1 MCVLS
6 SITMAGVMTALK
18 VVGSVMAIAA
28 TAISVPASIQQGKNA
43 QAMYN
48 YQAKVARNNA
58 EIAQQN
64 ADQERQAGLEEA
76 RWQRIKTLQ
85 NIGSQQV
92 SMAGN
97 GIDITSGT
105 ALDTIE
111 DTAQM
116 GELDALMIQYNSER
130 AAQNYEQQAANFN
143 NQANLDVIAGK
154 NAAKAGTI
162 NGIAYGL
169 NGLSQGLGSL
179 SSVAEKWN
187 PTGKETGK
195 TPPISNTPKTPK
207 TPKAPKGFTG
217 TLPQLSF

>member
-1 MCVLS
+1 MCVIS
-6 SITMAGVMTALK
+6 STVGAAIMTALK
-18 VVGSVMAIAA
+18 VVGTVLAVTSAA
-28 TAISVPASIQQGKNA
+28 VSIPTSIQQGKNA

-48 YQAKVARNNA
+48 YQAKVAKKNA
-58 EIAQQN
+58 DIAQQN
-64 ADQERQAGLEEA
+64 ADQERQAGIEEA

-85 NIGSQQV
+85 SIGSQQV
-92 SMAGN
+92 AMAGN

-130 AAQNYEQQAANFN
+130 AAQNYEQQANNFN

-154 NAAKAGTI
+154 NAATAGTI
-162 NGIAYGL
+162 NGVAYGL

-179 SSVAEKWN
+179 GSVADKWK
-187 PTGKETGK
+187 PSGTLTGK
-195 TPPISNTPKTPK
+195 TPSISKNQKTS
-207 TPKAPKGFTG
+207 KGYTG
-217 TLPQLSF
+217 MLPQLSF

>member
-1 MCVLS
+1 MCVIS
-6 SITMAGVMTALK
+6 STVGAAIMTALK
-18 VVGSVMAIAA
+18 VVGSVMAIAS

-48 YQAKVARNNA
+48 YQAKVAKKNA
-58 EIAQQN
+58 DIAQQN
-64 ADQERQAGLEEA
+64 ADQERQAGIEEA

-85 NIGSQQV
+85 SIGSQQV
-92 SMAGN
+92 AMAGN
-97 GIDITSGT
+97 GIDITFGT

-130 AAQNYEQQAANFN
+130 AAQNYEQQANNFN

-154 NAAKAGTI
+154 NAGAI
-162 NGIAYGL
+162 NGVAYGL

-179 SSVAEKWN
+179 GSVADKWKSSG
-187 PTGKETGK
+187 TLTGK
-195 TPPISNTPKTPK
+195 TPAISKTPK
-207 TPKAPKGFTG
+207 TSKGYTG
-217 TLPQLSF
+217 MLPQLSF

>member
-1 MCVLS
+1 MCDFGLTAAIIS
-6 SITMAGVMTALK
+6 GVTALA
-18 VVGSVMAIAA
+18 SA
-28 TAISVPASIQQGKNA
+28 AISIPTSIQQGKNA

-48 YQAKVARNNA
+48 YQAKVAKKNA
-58 EIAQQN
+58 DIAQKN
-64 ADQERQAGLEEA
+64 ADQERQAGIEEA

-85 NIGSQQV
+85 SIGSQQV
-92 SMAGN
+92 AMAGN

-116 GELDALMIQYNSER
+116 GELDALMIQYNAER
-130 AAQNYEQQAANFN
+130 AAQNYEQQASNFN

-154 NAAKAGTI
+154 NAATAGTI

-179 SSVAEKWN
+179 GSVADKWK
-187 PTGKETGK
+187 PSGTL
-195 TPPISNTPKTPK
+195 
-207 TPKAPKGFTG
+207 TG
-217 TLPQLSF
+217 TTPSISKTTQLSF

>member
-1 MCVLS
+1 MCIIS
-6 SITMAGVMTALK
+6 STIAAGIMTALK
-18 VVGSVMAIAA
+18 VVGTVMSIAS
-28 TAISVPASIQQGKNA
+28 TAISVPAAIQQGKNA

-48 YQAKVARNNA
+48 YQAKVAKKNA

-85 NIGSQQV
+85 SIGSQQV
-92 SMAGN
+92 AMAGN

-130 AAQNYEQQAANFN
+130 AAQNYEQQASNFN

-154 NAAKAGTI
+154 NAATAGTI
-162 NGIAYGL
+162 NGVAYGL

-179 SSVAEKWN
+179 GSVADKWYKN
-187 PTGKETGK
+187 PSTKNK
-195 TPPISNTPKTPK
+195 TSG
-207 TPKAPKGFTG
+207 GFKLDDPFG
-217 TLPQLSF
+217 RQNVFA

>member
-154 NAAKAGTI
+154 NAAKAGTM
-162 NGIAYGL
+162 NAIAYGL
-169 NGLSQGLGSL
+169 KGLGQL
-179 SSVAEKWN
+179 SSVAEKWLPKDTDEN
-187 PTGKETGK
+187 PKSPK
-195 TPPISNTPKTPK
+195 TPKTPK

>member
-1 MCVLS
+1 MCIIS
-6 SITMAGVMTALK
+6 STIAAGIMTALK
-18 VVGSVMAIAA
+18 VVGTVMSIAS
-28 TAISVPASIQQGKNA
+28 TAISVPAAIQQGKNA

-48 YQAKVARNNA
+48 YQAKVAKKNA

-85 NIGSQQV
+85 SIGSQQV
-92 SMAGN
+92 AMAGN

-130 AAQNYEQQAANFN
+130 AAQNYEQQASNFN

-154 NAAKAGTI
+154 NAATAGTI
-162 NGIAYGL
+162 NGVAYGL
-169 NGLSQGLGSL
+169 NGLSKGLGSL
-179 SSVAEKWN
+179 TEVANKWK
-187 PTGKETGK
+187 PSGSITGK
-195 TPPISNTPKTPK
+195 TPSISKTPK
-207 TPKAPKGFTG
+207 TSNGYSG
-217 TLPQLSF
+217 MLPQLSF